1 MIALLRK
8 YNINIFEI
16 IVALLLGFVFAPLL
30 TTLMIENVIL
40 RLDI

>member
-16 IVALLLGFVFAPLL
+16 IVALLFGFVFAAAPHY
-30 TTLMIENVIL
+30 IND
-40 RLDI
+40 R

>member
-16 IVALLLGFVFAPLL
+16 IVALLLGFVFAANPH
-30 TTLMIENVIL
+30 
-40 RLDI
+40 